1 MKALV
6 YSGYRVRPEVMAVA
20 EPVCPADGVVIAVGA
35 TGCGGRTGTPGKGM
49 MPVTLPHIGG
59 HEFAGTVVAAGPSV
73 ARWKA
78 GDRVTV
84 PFACDC
90 GRCEYCLA
98 EDAQVCPSQ
107 TQPEFTGPGSFAE
120 LARTA

>member
-1 MKALV
+1 VWRSDWHAWQ
-6 YSGYRVRPEVMAVA
+6 GH
-20 EPVCPADGVVIAVGA
+20 D
-35 TGCGGRTGTPGKGM
+35 
-49 MPVTLPHIGG
+49 PVTLPHIGG

-98 EDAQVCPSQ
+98 EDAQVCPNQ
-107 TQPEFTGPGSFAE
+107 TQPGFTRPGSFAE